1 MERNNIFKLLE
12 QNYKSF
18 ESNLFRIDE
27 LFQKRYM
34 IEQNFRQKTTLKNF
48 VQQHCFYSWKNRGR
62 CIDVDDFLNTIGYPL
77 DPYETINLYS
87 YLDRIEGI
95 YNLWYL
101 AKNYRYLSE
110 KPPKFYITYS
120 ILKTL
125 LDDCLSDFNYKAY
138 YNSEVEQLIVA
149 EDKPEVTAVAEIVDP
164 QTAFEIVRYN
174 HRTLQGNFEAKKR
187 ILLTMGAE
195 LEPKR
200 NVLKGIN
207 QSLERNIFFML
218 NNLNLR
224 HNNCAEG
231 DKNYKKAVA
240 SMTPMDLEHWY
251 DVLYQMILLANLELE
266 NSKRLHDIDSLKNTL
281 SRENL

>member
-1 MERNNIFKLLE
+1 M
-12 QNYKSF
+12 
-18 ESNLFRIDE
+18 
-27 LFQKRYM
+27 
-34 IEQNFRQKTTLKNF
+34 
-48 VQQHCFYSWKNRGR
+48 QQHCFYSWKNRGR

-164 QTAFEIVRYN
+164 
-174 HRTLQGNFEAKKR
+174 
-187 ILLTMGAE
+187 
-195 LEPKR
+195 
-200 NVLKGIN
+200 
-207 QSLERNIFFML
+207 
-218 NNLNLR
+218 